1 MTEGEKKW
9 LISPPAFGHIPLSL
23 NYTVYCPRKGANATM
38 GRPLKPWLPKA
49 TGQPREIRSAVGY
62 IRVSTADQARDGFGL
77 DAQRDAITA
86 EVTRRGWTLLAI
98 HVDAGISGTKAER
111 PGLDDA
117 LADVQSGRADALVAN
132 ELSRVGRPAEA
143 SSLHKFIE
151 TLKSSGASFVSVTEP
166 WIGNDPLTIGIAIAM
181 AQHERLRLLK
191 RTAGGR
197 ISKAERGGVVG
208 RPPFGYRVADARTP
222 EARFVIVEAE
232 AVVVRR
238 IIRERAAG
246 TACHVVAA
254 HLQADGVPSPSG
266 MGRWTASRVSGI
278 ATNPAYRGILRWRE
292 GTREISVPG
301 AIPVIADDTVASWD
315 GKRWRLPH
323 PQG

>member
-1 MTEGEKKW
+1 
-9 LISPPAFGHIPLSL
+9 
-23 NYTVYCPRKGANATM
+23 M
-38 GRPLKPWLPKA
+38 GRPQKAWLPKA
-49 TGQPREIRSAVGY
+49 TGQPREIRCAVGY

-86 EVTRRGWTLLAI
+86 EVTRRGWSLLSI

-111 PGLDDA
+111 PGLTDA

-143 SSLHKFIE
+143 STLHKFLE

-166 WIGNDPLTIGIAIAM
+166 WIGNDPLTIAIAM

-254 HLQADGVPSPSG
+254 GLEADGVPSPSG
-266 MGRWTASRVSGI
+266 AGRWTASRVSGI
-278 ATNPAYRGILRWRE
+278 ATSPAYRGILLL
-292 GTREISVPG
+292 
-301 AIPVIADDTVASWD
+301 SW
-315 GKRWRLPH
+315 
-323 PQG
+323 